1 MAFLPLQASKYSNFK
16 ISSITKQFSTT
27 NIQIFSFSKEKCSS
41 VWSYDKNISTFWQKC
56 TFTKGLLAAAVAATA
71 AASKKMSDQGPKSP
85 KSPKYEPPDIHPE
98 LTLAQIQQQLSEQ
111 LSGQC
116 PIAKHRKKHNSNN
129 VKIHEDIDGGIWQ
142 REKNIAELF
151 LI

>member
-1 MAFLPLQASKYSNFK
+1 MAFSEYMN
-16 ISSITKQFSTT
+16 
-27 NIQIFSFSKEKCSS
+27 
-41 VWSYDKNISTFWQKC
+41 
-56 TFTKGLLAAAVAATA
+56 FTKGLLAAVAATA

-129 VKIHEDIDGGIWQ
+129 VNIHEDIDGGI
-142 REKNIAELF
+142 
-151 LI
+151 